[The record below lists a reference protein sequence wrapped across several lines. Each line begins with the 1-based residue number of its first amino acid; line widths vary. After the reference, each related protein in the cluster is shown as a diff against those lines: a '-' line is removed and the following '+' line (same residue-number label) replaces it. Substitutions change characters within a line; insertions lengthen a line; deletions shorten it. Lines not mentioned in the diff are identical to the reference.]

1 MLEDAGN
8 LNKPYKKDKC
18 GGFIKDLDSYARKIL
33 VERRKIEMQLE
44 KAIGKLNAARKK
56 RRGFWGSVL
65 DFCGGFCDAVSPI
78 FPPAK
83 LGAKACEKGLNLME
97 DNIEKWEHNVR
108 LLERMLEIYSNQ
120 AKASVDLVNQAWEGI
135 KKRLH
140 FYTDKHQ
147 EFIRRLKQASDAIDN
162 EYNFPTP
169 GVLLEYDFERPA
181 ISYTPK
187 KSVFNERL
195 KDLRENFSASLY
207 ADLCADLKDKIN
219 AFSYRD
225 RAKASKERELEKN
238 LEDLTPSFR
247 DKTNALSGDDLE
259 RLAISKEKE
268 LEKDLEDL
276 MPSVLGVPSYNES
289 LTLAKNRCVKNC
301 KKALEGFTEKI
312 KEPPNDSNAINEAF
326 NHLKT
331 ELERAID
338 DERLKGLREN
348 FASLCADLEDKI
360 HHNALSNDDL
370 ERMIAFRERELE
382 KNLEDLVGASSYDEN
397 PNDGLDRMAIS
408 KEKELEKSL
417 EDLMPSVL
425 SVPSYN
431 ESLTLAKNRCVKNC
445 KKALEGF
452 TEKIKEIPND
462 SNAINEAFD
471 SLETE
476 LERATENLSQKID
489 PILERNENY
498 TQKALEYREFLE
510 SRKKGFIVDEQNPYP
525 EEVRFNEWCLAE
537 FDSVFSTIVPLEDL
551 NKTACAHHALKAL
564 QAALKD
570 NDLGFD
576 ATELEQIAKGF
587 IPRGYLWHFD
597 ANVLGNVALVREELL
612 LGVKHTKGYSLWT
625 EFLQKQN

>member
-1 MLEDAGN
+1 MAEWKTDTEEV
-8 LNKPYKKDKC
+8 KKVVEKC
-18 GGFIKDLDSYARKIL
+18 RDFKRSLQEEKCSPFIKDLDSYALKIL

-44 KAIGKLNAARKK
+44 KAIGELNAARKK

-78 FPPAK
+78 FPPVK
-83 LGAKACEKGLNLME
+83 LCAEACEKGLNLME

-108 LLERMLEIYSNQ
+108 LLERMLEIYATQ
-120 AKASVDLVNQAWEGI
+120 AKASVDLVNQAWESV
-135 KKRLH
+135 KKSLH

-169 GVLLEYDFERPA
+169 GVLLEYDFERPTF
-181 ISYTPK
+181 SYNPK
-187 KSVFNERL
+187 KSVFDERL

-207 ADLCADLKDKIN
+207 ADLKDKIN
-219 AFSYRD
+219 AFSHRECVM
-225 RAKASKERELEKN
+225 ASKERE
-238 LEDLTPSFR
+238 F
-247 DKTNALSGDDLE
+247 
-259 RLAISKEKE
+259 
-268 LEKDLEDL
+268 
-276 MPSVLGVPSYNES
+276 
-289 LTLAKNRCVKNC
+289 
-301 KKALEGFTEKI
+301 
-312 KEPPNDSNAINEAF
+312 
-326 NHLKT
+326 
-331 ELERAID
+331 
-338 DERLKGLREN
+338 
-348 FASLCADLEDKI
+348 
-360 HHNALSNDDL
+360 
-370 ERMIAFRERELE
+370 
-382 KNLEDLVGASSYDEN
+382 
-397 PNDGLDRMAIS
+397 
-408 KEKELEKSL
+408 EKSL

-452 TEKIKEIPND
+452 TEKIKEAPND

-489 PILERNENY
+489 PVLERNENY
-498 TQKALEYREFLE
+498 AQKALEYREFLE
-510 SRKKGFIVDEQNPYP
+510 SRKEGFIVDEQNRYP
-525 EEVRFNEWCLAE
+525 EEVSFNEWRLAE
-537 FDSVFSTIVPLEDL
+537 FDSVFSAIVPLEDL

-597 ANVLGNVALVREELL
+597 ANVLGSVALVREELL
-612 LGVKHTKGYSLWT
+612 LSVKHTKGYKLWT
-625 EFLQKQN
+625 TFLQTQN

>member
-1 MLEDAGN
+1 MAEWKTDTEEVKQIVKACRDFKRSLQEE
-8 LNKPYKKDKC
+8 KC
-18 GGFIKDLDSYARKIL
+18 AQFIKDLDSYALKII
-33 VERRKIEMQLE
+33 VECRKIEMQLE

-65 DFCGGFCDAVSPI
+65 DFGRDCLNVVGSVI
-78 FPPAK
+78 PPFK
-83 LGAKACEKGLNLME
+83 LGAEACEKGLNLME
-97 DNIEKWEHNVR
+97 DNIEKWGHNVS

-120 AKASVDLVNQAWEGI
+120 AKASVELVNQAWEGV

-147 EFIRRLKQASDAIDN
+147 EFIKRLNQASDAIDN

-169 GVLLEYDFERPA
+169 GVLMEYDFERPTF
-181 ISYTPK
+181 SYNPK

-195 KDLRENFSASLY
+195 KDLREDFSASLY
-207 ADLCADLKDKIN
+207 ADLKDNIN
-219 AFSYRD
+219 AFSNKD
-225 RAKASKERELEKN
+225 RATTSKEREL
-238 LEDLTPSFR
+238 DLTGA
-247 DKTNALSGDDLE
+247 DK
-259 RLAISKEKE
+259 
-268 LEKDLEDL
+268 
-276 MPSVLGVPSYNES
+276 ES
-289 LTLAKNRCVKNC
+289 LTLAKNRCVKNF

-312 KEPPNDSNAINEAF
+312 KKSPNDSNAVNESF

-348 FASLCADLEDKI
+348 FASLYADLCADLKDKI
-360 HHNALSNDDL
+360 HHDALSNDDL
-370 ERMIAFRERELE
+370 ERMITSKERELE
-382 KNLEDLVGASSYDEN
+382 KNLEDVMGASSYDEN
-397 PNDGLDRMAIS
+397 PNDELERMASS
-408 KEKELEKSL
+408 KEQEFENSL

-431 ESLTLAKNRCVKNC
+431 ESLTLAKKNCVKNC
-445 KKALEGF
+445 KKVLQDF
-452 TEKIKEIPND
+452 TEKIKEAPND

-489 PILERNENY
+489 PVLERNENY

-510 SRKKGFIVDEQNPYP
+510 SRKEGFIVDEKNPYP
-525 EEVRFNEWCLAE
+525 EEVSFNEWRLAE
-537 FDSVFSTIVPLEDL
+537 FDSVFSAIVPLEDL

-564 QAALKD
+564 QVALKD

>member
-1 MLEDAGN
+1 MAEWKTDTEEVKEVVRRCRDFKESLQE
-8 LNKPYKKDKC
+8 KRC
-18 GGFIKDLDSYARKIL
+18 GGFIKDLDSYALKII

-44 KAIGKLNAARKK
+44 KAIGELKK
-56 RRGFWGSVL
+56 AKKERRGFWGFLGELGRDFGNAVGSV
-65 DFCGGFCDAVSPI
+65 

-83 LGAKACEKGLNLME
+83 LCAEACEKGLNLME

-108 LLERMLEIYSNQ
+108 LLERMLEIYSTQ
-120 AKASVDLVNQAWEGI
+120 AKASMDLVNQAWEGV

-169 GVLLEYDFERPA
+169 GVLMEYDFERPTF
-181 ISYTPK
+181 SYNPK

-207 ADLCADLKDKIN
+207 ADLKDRIN
-219 AFSYRD
+219 AFSSKD
-225 RAKASKERELEKN
+225 HAKASKERELEN
-238 LEDLTPSFR
+238 LEDLMGAYSYDENPNDELDRMAS
-247 DKTNALSGDDLE
+247 
-259 RLAISKEKE
+259 SKERE
-268 LEKDLEDL
+268 FEKNLEDL
-276 MPSVLGVPSYNES
+276 MPSVLSVPSYNES
-289 LTLAKNRCVKNC
+289 FSLAKKNCVKNC

-312 KEPPNDSNAINEAF
+312 KEA
-326 NHLKT
+326 
-331 ELERAID
+331 
-338 DERLKGLREN
+338 
-348 FASLCADLEDKI
+348 
-360 HHNALSNDDL
+360 
-370 ERMIAFRERELE
+370 
-382 KNLEDLVGASSYDEN
+382 
-397 PNDGLDRMAIS
+397 
-408 KEKELEKSL
+408 
-417 EDLMPSVL
+417 
-425 SVPSYN
+425 
-431 ESLTLAKNRCVKNC
+431 
-445 KKALEGF
+445 
-452 TEKIKEIPND
+452 PND

-471 SLETE
+471 NLETE
-476 LERATENLSQKID
+476 LERATENLSQKIA

-510 SRKKGFIVDEQNPYP
+510 SRKEGFIADEKNPYP
-525 EEVRFNEWCLAE
+525 EEVSFNEWRLAE
-537 FDSVFSTIVPLEDL
+537 FDSVFNAIVPLEDL

-576 ATELEQIAKGF
+576 AAELEQIAKGF